1 MARSEAVCTADAQ
14 PVSVS
19 EKTKRHWSTIL
30 IFSCWAVYTASI
42 ISKNVYAVELVEILK
57 VLGITKAEGGVPT
70 TCYYVFYGIAQ
81 IVFAMVVQKINL
93 KVVYSVCA
101 AGSAVCMTLVAFC
114 SDLSQIVVLFGLN
127 GILQCC
133 IWAGSIYLITLYV
146 PAERHSYAISVM
158 STGFSVGNL
167 MAYLIAY
174 LSVQMGNWQY
184 AFLISGVLLFG
195 AAGFLFIVVGR
206 ADKVLEKRAAA
217 SGNALPAKEKKPKH
231 HKYSR
236 QFIVSLCTSVIGAFA
251 CMFLYYAAAN
261 NLPLLLF
268 DVYNVPSKYSILL
281 STLTPLVTTVG
292 PLVFT
297 AACSHRHISFIKM
310 SNLFMIASMIFP
322 VTLLFTYR
330 VNVVL
335 VIAMTAIFALIIKG
349 VSTGYG
355 SIASLQMEKEMNA
368 GSISA
373 ITNVGATVG
382 AALAP
387 VLFGYLL
394 DTAGW
399 TASYVVL
406 ISMGAGLILVNVLA
420 LALIGRPKHV
430 GRKSAHKQLLR

>member
-1 MARSEAVCTADAQ
+1 MAQSEAVCTAAA
-14 PVSVS
+14 VS
-19 EKTKRHWSTIL
+19 EKTKRYWSLML
-30 IFSCWAVYTASI
+30 IFACYAVYTASI
-42 ISKNVYAVELVEILK
+42 ITKNIYAVELVEILK

-158 STGFSVGNL
+158 STGFSVGGL
-167 MAYLIAY
+167 LAYLIAY
-174 LSVQMGNWQY
+174 VSVQIGDWQD
-184 AFLISGVLLFG
+184 AFLISGVLLLS
-195 AAGFLFIVVGR
+195 ATVWMFIVVGR
-206 ADKVLEKRAAA
+206 ADKVLEKRPAANA
-217 SGNALPAKEKKPKH
+217 NALPQKERKDEKK
-231 HKYSR
+231 YSLK
-236 QFIVSLCTSVIGAFA
+236 FIVSLVTSIVGALICT
-251 CMFLYYAAAN
+251 FLYYASAN
-261 NLPLLLF
+261 NLPILLAE
-268 DVYNVPSKYSILL
+268 VHGVPSTYSILFA
-281 STLTPLVTTVG
+281 TLTPLFATAG
-292 PLVFT
+292 PLIFNT
-297 AACSHRHISFIKM
+297 ACAHRHVSFIKL
-310 SNLFMIASMIFP
+310 SNLFLIGSMIFP
-322 VTLLFTYR
+322 VTLLFTYK
-330 VNVVL
+330 VNIVF
-335 VIAMTAIFALIIKG
+335 VIAMTAVFALIIKG
-349 VSTGYG
+349 VSTGY
-355 SIASLQMEKEMNA
+355 SVVSSFQLEEEMNA

-373 ITNVGATVG
+373 ITNVGATAG

-399 TASYVVL
+399 TASYIVL

-420 LALIGRPKHV
+420 LLLIGKPKHV
-430 GRKSAHKQLLR
+430 GRKSAHKQLFR